1 MRLSDVKFSKTLKIT
16 NMLLPDN
23 IHPENSIYF
32 NASLVLETLQEF
44 GKLDMLDLYQN
55 VTKNKKMSLIKCL
68 VLDISLHWPILEIQI
83 NHIIK
88 HYRGFNG

>member
-55 VTKNKKMSLIKCL
+55 VTKNKKMSFPVYILCL
-68 VLDISLHWPILEIQI
+68 DWLYII
-83 NHIIK
+83 NVAELNQGEVK
-88 HYRGFNG
+88 LCS

>member
-1 MRLSDVKFSKTLKIT
+1 MRLSDVKFSKTLKIII
-16 NMLLPDN
+16 MLLPDN

-55 VTKNKKMSLIKCL
+55 VNTNKKISFPVYILCL
-68 VLDISLHWPILEIQI
+68 DWLYII
-83 NHIIK
+83 NVAELNQGEVK
-88 HYRGFNG
+88 LCS

>member
-1 MRLSDVKFSKTLKIT
+1 MHLSDVKFSKTLKIT

-55 VTKNKKMSLIKCL
+55 VTKNKKMSFPVYILCL
-68 VLDISLHWPILEIQI
+68 DWLYIINVAEINQGEV
-83 NHIIK
+83 K
-88 HYRGFNG
+88 LCS

>member
-1 MRLSDVKFSKTLKIT
+1 MRLSDVKFLKTLKIT

-44 GKLDMLDLYQN
+44 GKLDMLDLYQM
-55 VTKNKKMSLIKCL
+55 VTKNRKMSFPVYILCL
-68 VLDISLHWPILEIQI
+68 DWLYII
-83 NHIIK
+83 NVAELK
-88 HYRGFNG
+88 QGEVKLCS

>member
-1 MRLSDVKFSKTLKIT
+1 
-16 NMLLPDN
+16 MLLPDN

-55 VTKNKKMSLIKCL
+55 VTKNKKMSFPVCILCL
-68 VLDISLHWPILEIQI
+68 DWLYIINVAEINQGEV
-83 NHIIK
+83 K
-88 HYRGFNG
+88 LCS

>member
-1 MRLSDVKFSKTLKIT
+1 MRLLGVKFSKTLKIT

-32 NASLVLETLQEF
+32 NASIVLETLQEF

-55 VTKNKKMSLIKCL
+55 VTKNKKISFPVYILCL
-68 VLDISLHWPILEIQI
+68 DWLYII
-83 NHIIK
+83 NVAELNQGEVK
-88 HYRGFNG
+88 LCS